1 MDRMLPPVIVREPDP
16 ERVPVNVFE
25 PAEVSIVS
33 APVKEILLATVR
45 PFPKLKVVP
54 VAILNV
60 PVPSPLLLVIAT
72 VPALREV
79 IPV

>member
-1 MDRMLPPVIVREPDP
+1 MLPPVIAREPDP
-16 ERVPVNVFE
+16 ERVPVNVLE

-33 APVKEILLATVR
+33 SPVREILFATLR
-45 PFPKLKVVP
+45 PFPKLRVVP
-54 VAILNV
+54 VAIFNV

-79 IPV
+79 PPV